1 MNLNILFQIEV
12 ANSLFTVTDKFSEL
26 FNQFIFDGHGRK
38 NPMSVFSSWLVEN
51 QSLHTA
57 DELEVLSLCMSGVVK
72 PLTPKQKNDNADEK
86 IRIEVFDFL
95 NRARDKGE
103 KQTLQQAFDHLH
115 EKLHKDLCGLR
126 TSYFRAVGRRKRG
139 TSNGRFDIIENV
151 DKGQY
156 IIRLILKSSKKLI

>member
-1 MNLNILFQIEV
+1 
-12 ANSLFTVTDKFSEL
+12 
-26 FNQFIFDGHGRK
+26 
-38 NPMSVFSSWLVEN
+38 MSVFSSWLVEN
-51 QSLHTA
+51 QSLHTGN
-57 DELEVLSLCMSGVVK
+57 ELEVLSLCMSGVVK

-95 NRARDKGE
+95 NRARYKGE
-103 KQTLQQAFDHLH
+103 KQTLQQAFEHLH

-139 TSNGRFDIIENV
+139 TSNGRFEIIENV